1 MYEKN
6 KFLSFVLVLCITI
19 GLLPTFSANAETLN
33 TTTITLTEPDL
44 NQPPT
49 IEPRGFKT
57 KIAKTALKA
66 FAKSIRSGGKVV
78 RNLADELGGNA
89 GKWVV
94 KHSDS
99 LADVLDDVIA
109 AGDFAETQVRR
120 GIANGLRAIG
130 ASSSVADTIAN
141 IIVWVFL

>member
-1 MYEKN
+1 MKKN
-6 KFLSFVLVLCITI
+6 KFLSFVLVLCLTI
-19 GLLPTFSANAETLN
+19 GLLPTFSANAEPLN
-33 TTTITLTEPDL
+33 TTITLPKYNL

-49 IEPRGFKT
+49 IEPTGFKT
-57 KIAKTALKA
+57 KIAKTVLKA
-66 FAKSIRSGGKVV
+66 FAKGIRAGGKVV

-94 KHSDS
+94 KNSDS

-120 GIANGLRAIG
+120 GIANGLRAVG